1 MSCTYEGT
9 IEIDLV
15 EFYEFIAQHH
25 PKRGQP
31 AYGVPRV
38 NKGNGTLEIDFAM
51 GTDDVSPY
59 EWAEK
64 PACLKQWEAQK

>member
-1 MSCTYEGT
+1 MSCTYEDM
-9 IEIDLV
+9 IEISLEDFWQFV
-15 EFYEFIAQHH
+15 AKYH
-25 PKRGQP
+25 PKEGQP

-38 NKGNGTLEIDFAM
+38 NKGNDTLEIDFAM

-64 PACLKQWEAQK
+64 PQALKQWEGIE

>member
-1 MSCTYEGT
+1 MSCTYEGM
-9 IEIDLV
+9 IEIPLEDFWQFV
-15 EFYEFIAQHH
+15 ARYH
-25 PKRGQP
+25 PKDGQP
-31 AYGVPRV
+31 CYGVPRA

-64 PACLKQWEAQK
+64 PKALRQWEEAE